1 MKVEQIYTGCLAQ
14 GAYYIE
20 CCDEAIVIDP
30 LREVQP
36 YIDRAENGG
45 KKIKYIF
52 ETHFHAD
59 FVSGHVTLS
68 EKTGAPI
75 VFGPNA
81 NPKFDAHIAQDGE
94 VFKVGKVTIEVLH
107 TPGHTMESTTYLLR
121 DKEGKPHAIFTGDTL
136 FLGDVGR
143 PDLAQKAVDMT
154 QEMLAGTLFDS
165 LRSKIMTLPD
175 DVIVYPGHGAGSACG
190 KNMSSE
196 TVGTLGDQKA
206 NNYALRADMSQAEFV
221 AEVTDGLLPPPAYF
235 PLNVKLNKEGYA
247 PIDEVLAQ
255 GGRALSPDSFE
266 AAANETG
273 AVVLDVRSKEAF
285 AEAHVPR
292 STFIGLDG
300 NFAPWVGAMIV
311 DIEQPILLVCP
322 EGKVEE
328 TITRLSRV
336 GFDKVLGYLHGGIAS
351 WCDDGKET
359 DSISALEAVDF
370 AKLREN
376 EDLKVIDVRKPGE
389 YQSERVLDAESMP
402 LADLN
407 EHLAAI
413 PKEGHFY
420 VHCLSGYRSLIAM
433 SILKAR
439 GYHNGINVNGGFTAI
454 KETDAPLSE
463 YVCPSTL

>member
-1 MKVEQIYTGCLAQ
+1 
-14 GAYYIE
+14 
-20 CCDEAIVIDP
+20 
-30 LREVQP
+30 
-36 YIDRAENGG
+36 
-45 KKIKYIF
+45 
-52 ETHFHAD
+52 
-59 FVSGHVTLS
+59 
-68 EKTGAPI
+68 
-75 VFGPNA
+75 
-81 NPKFDAHIAQDGE
+81 
-94 VFKVGKVTIEVLH
+94 
-107 TPGHTMESTTYLLR
+107 
-121 DKEGKPHAIFTGDTL
+121 
-136 FLGDVGR
+136 
-143 PDLAQKAVDMT
+143 
-154 QEMLAGTLFDS
+154 
-165 LRSKIMTLPD
+165 
-175 DVIVYPGHGAGSACG
+175 
-190 KNMSSE
+190 
-196 TVGTLGDQKA
+196 
-206 NNYALRADMSQAEFV
+206 
-221 AEVTDGLLPPPAYF
+221 
-235 PLNVKLNKEGYA
+235 
-247 PIDEVLAQ
+247 
-255 GGRALSPDSFE
+255 
-266 AAANETG
+266 
-273 AVVLDVRSKEAF
+273 LDVRSKEAF